1 MWPLTARRAAG
12 EGLQARA
19 VTVAGLDVRDLAA
32 EFGTPLYVL
41 DEDDF
46 RTRAAAFRA
55 AYDDPALPTDVFYA
69 GKAFLCSTV
78 ARWVQD
84 EGLNL
89 AVCSGGELLTASFE
103 VVKNKLYDILG
114 RADVGVI
121 DVSWARKEESGDEQK
136 RLNLEKQREVKQI
149 KDEFREILEDNEP
162 APAPAPPPNGDPGA
176 APAGTPAPAGG
187 TR

>member
-1 MWPLTARRAAG
+1 MPSTPPRPASWPAPAG
-12 EGLQARA
+12 FRGQLDDIEAESQA
-19 VTVAGLDVRDLAA
+19 V
-32 EFGTPLYVL
+32 
-41 DEDDF
+41 
-46 RTRAAAFRA
+46 
-55 AYDDPALPTDVFYA
+55 
-69 GKAFLCSTV
+69 
-78 ARWVQD
+78 
-84 EGLNL
+84 
-89 AVCSGGELLTASFE
+89 GGELLTASFE
-103 VVKNKLYDILG
+103 VVKNKLYDILV

-121 DVSWARKEESGDEQK
+121 DVSWSRKEESGDEQK